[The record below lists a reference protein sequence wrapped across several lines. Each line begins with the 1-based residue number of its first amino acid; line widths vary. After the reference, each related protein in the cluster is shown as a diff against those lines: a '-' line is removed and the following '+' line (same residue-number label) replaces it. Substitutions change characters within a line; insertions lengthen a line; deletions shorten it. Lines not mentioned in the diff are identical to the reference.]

1 MKKRLLTLVLA
12 LVAVLSLVQTAAAA
26 SYPSAFLDI
35 DDWKKTYYTSSTSH
49 KEIFHFTYFPAYKNE
64 KLHVKILNPSGKVDG
79 TADFNISNS
88 YTTVKYY
95 SVTWDT
101 SNKTPGTYKI
111 VLSYEFYSMYR
122 WNEAPTQRTYSITVK
137 SLSAKP
143 SPKSCSH
150 RWSTGDETAKATCT
164 QNGVKEY
171 FCYDC
176 YTTKTEETPLHHTF
190 NYSGTCTVCGVS
202 KLSTPVMNTPSNN
215 STTGRIKL
223 SWDFVSGASYYNVYR
238 ADSERGT
245 YNLLAKG
252 TKVSDTVFTD
262 GTSGKAGNTYWYK
275 VSAVDVNGAE
285 LSDKS
290 GAVSRVSKCQRPTG
304 LKAAANDDG
313 SVTLT
318 WDKPAIAGSVS
329 GYRVYMWNDGAFEWI
344 GGGLKT
350 VGTTVTVPAQYITPG
365 KATNYSVR
373 GYNNKSVVDSM
384 SAYSAVATVATAS
397 NIPGPVGLTADNN
410 LTTGRVRLHW
420 DALDGAD
427 SYNVYRAD
435 SQNGRYVLKGA
446 DVTATTYTDGASGR
460 AGSTYW
466 YKITA
471 NIDGVESDKSDA
483 VSRVSKCQRP
493 TGLEA
498 VANDDGTVTLTW
510 DAPLVAGSVSY
521 YRVYMWNNG
530 GFEWIGGSLKT
541 ADTTITIP
549 AEYIT
554 PGKLTNYSV
563 RGYNT
568 KNVLETMSIYA
579 LPAAATVE

>member
-1 MKKRLLTLVLA
+1 M
-12 LVAVLSLVQTAAAA
+12 
-26 SYPSAFLDI
+26 
-35 DDWKKTYYTSSTSH
+35 
-49 KEIFHFTYFPAYKNE
+49 
-64 KLHVKILNPSGKVDG
+64 DG

-111 VLSYEFYSMYR
+111 VLSYEFYSRYR

-190 NYSGTCTVCGVS
+190 SYSGTCTVCGVS

-238 ADSERGT
+238 ADSEKGT

-344 GGGLKT
+344 GG
-350 VGTTVTVPAQYITPG
+350 
-365 KATNYSVR
+365 
-373 GYNNKSVVDSM
+373 
-384 SAYSAVATVATAS
+384 
-397 NIPGPVGLTADNN
+397 
-410 LTTGRVRLHW
+410 
-420 DALDGAD
+420 
-427 SYNVYRAD
+427 
-435 SQNGRYVLKGA
+435 
-446 DVTATTYTDGASGR
+446 
-460 AGSTYW
+460 
-466 YKITA
+466 
-471 NIDGVESDKSDA
+471 
-483 VSRVSKCQRP
+483 
-493 TGLEA
+493 
-498 VANDDGTVTLTW
+498 
-510 DAPLVAGSVSY
+510 
-521 YRVYMWNNG
+521 
-530 GFEWIGGSLKT
+530 SLKT

-579 LPAAATVE
+579 LPAAVTVESQP